1 MKKTKLLCI
10 LHYSPPAHGASKVG
24 DFIKSSEKLKDK
36 YDCRFI
42 KIKSSDTIGDIGK
55 VNFKKI
61 YFVLELFFKI
71 LFMVLV
77 FRPDKIYFTA
87 SVRGVAFYR
96 DLLLSNIWKVYRLFT
111 SCDVFY
117 HYHTK
122 GIKEFAKSDRN
133 KKLTSYFLKDINLV
147 LLSPI
152 LEADFDDVKTYKKVL
167 YLPNGVEDSYNKD
180 SFENYISKK
189 DFEKVNILYLSNMIK
204 EKGYFE
210 VLKLASKYADKNYHF
225 HFAGGWQNSDDEKEF
240 FEYIKENAL
249 EKIVTFHGFVNGA
262 QKKELFEKSNIF
274 IFPTRYKNE
283 AFPLS
288 VLEAFSYGLPCLS
301 TDEGSIPFIID
312 DKSGVVV
319 DDLNDLEKGF
329 ENIKENYINIETSKY
344 CRKRYLE
351 NFSLEQFEE
360 NLLEILR

>member
-1 MKKTKLLCI
+1 MKKQKLLCI

-24 DFIKSSEKLKDK
+24 DFIKSSEKLKNEFN
-36 YDCRFI
+36 CRFI

-71 LFMVLV
+71 LFMVLI

-87 SVRGVAFYR
+87 SVRGIAFYR
-96 DLLLSNIWKVYRLFT
+96 DLLFSNIWKIYKLFT

-122 GIKEFAKSDRN
+122 GIKEFIISDRN
-133 KKLTSYFLKDINLV
+133 KKLTRYFLKDINLV
-147 LLSPI
+147 LLSPM
-152 LEADFDDVKTYKKVL
+152 LESDFVDVKTYNKVL
-167 YLPNGVEDSYNKD
+167 YLPNGVEDSYDKD
-180 SFENYISKK
+180 SFESYISKK
-189 DFEKVNILYLSNMIK
+189 DFNKINILYLSNMIK

-210 VLKLASKYADKNYHF
+210 VLKLAAKYADKNYHF
-225 HFAGGWQNSDDEKEF
+225 HFAGGWQKDEDEKDF
-240 FEYIKENAL
+240 FEYIKNNNL
-249 EKIVTFHGFVNGA
+249 EKTVTFHGFVNGD

-312 DKSGVVV
+312 KSSGIVV
-319 DDLNDLEKGF
+319 NDLDKLDLAFEEILEKD
-329 ENIKENYINIETSKY
+329 INIETSRY
-344 CRKRYLE
+344 CRNRYLD
-351 NFSLEQFEE
+351 NFSLEQFEK